1 MYASQRNSLSPTW
14 HMLLMGLMS
23 LVLFFGG
30 LVTNSG
36 HQDDVLVVDRLPNE
50 GLLRPTAFL
59 PWDTFRETSQS
70 LLVSRYKTIRDV
82 KAVSRLKHPEKRTL
96 GHGVLLFAQTTD
108 RPECV
113 RRERPRPLHEK
124 AFLPHAGWDG
134 PVSFSFHPPPSPSR
148 LTDARIESTGS
159 AAAFIRRNGCLPRRP
174 ESERR
179 NAVSLRFFI
188 KSEEGSVEGFTFHT
202 D

>member
-1 MYASQRNSLSPTW
+1 MNASQRNTLSLTW
-14 HMLLMGLMS
+14 HVLLMGLMS

-36 HQDDVLVVDRLPNE
+36 HQDDVLVVDGLPNE

-70 LLVSRYKTIRDV
+70 LLVSRYETIRDV

-113 RRERPRPLHEK
+113 RRERPLPLHEK

-134 PVSFSFHPPPSPSR
+134 PVSFALPPP
-148 LTDARIESTGS
+148 LLG
-159 AAAFIRRNGCLPRRP
+159 
-174 ESERR
+174 
-179 NAVSLRFFI
+179 
-188 KSEEGSVEGFTFHT
+188 
-202 D
+202 

>member
-1 MYASQRNSLSPTW
+1 MNASQRNTLSLTW
-14 HMLLMGLMS
+14 HVLLMGLMS

-36 HQDDVLVVDRLPNE
+36 HQDDVLVVDGLPNE

-70 LLVSRYKTIRDV
+70 LLVSRYETVRDV
-82 KAVSRLKHPEKRTL
+82 KAVCRLKHPEKRTL

-113 RRERPRPLHEK
+113 RRERPLPLHEK
-124 AFLPHAGWDG
+124 PFLPPSGWDG
-134 PVSFSFHPPPSPSR
+134 PVSFALPPPLSS
-148 LTDARIESTGS
+148 
-159 AAAFIRRNGCLPRRP
+159 
-174 ESERR
+174 
-179 NAVSLRFFI
+179 
-188 KSEEGSVEGFTFHT
+188 
-202 D
+202 